1 MTVGEFKN
9 KCSECKKKKE
19 SHLYP
24 FMLRGKWVWLCK
36 ECWNRI
42 TDDEDRINKKDI
54 IE

>member
-36 ECWNRI
+36 ECWNNI
-42 TDDEDRINKKDI
+42 TDKENAHNKTR
-54 IE
+54 